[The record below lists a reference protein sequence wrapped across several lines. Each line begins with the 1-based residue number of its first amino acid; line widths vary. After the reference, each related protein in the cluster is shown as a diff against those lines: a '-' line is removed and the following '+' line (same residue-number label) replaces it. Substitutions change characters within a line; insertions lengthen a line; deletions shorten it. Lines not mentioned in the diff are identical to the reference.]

1 MGRNLTFNINHT
13 ILFSLYMHFIYHL
26 HIHFIGKTV
35 KKTVSKPLI
44 KSANEESEKTPLMSG
59 ANNYGAS
66 GGNFLASQSST
77 DWDTAS
83 LEVSSTY
90 QAKSVTST
98 TASMNNYVDL
108 DSNAGDCV
116 EGEVNQKT
124 QAAGKKTEVKQL
136 IDVDDNDDDVFQA
149 KAVIHDIPTE
159 GAHSSSGV
167 SCDVENNTAEDV
179 TKDGNSD
186 VMMSE
191 ETLLNNTS
199 SELKENDQSSSVL
212 NIQSSDSHD
221 NQQSVS

>member
-1 MGRNLTFNINHT
+1 
-13 ILFSLYMHFIYHL
+13 MHSIYHL

-59 ANNYGAS
+59 ADNYGAS

-90 QAKSVTST
+90 QGKSVTST

-124 QAAGKKTEVKQL
+124 QAAGKETEVKQL

-149 KAVIHDIPTE
+149 KAVIHDVPSE
-159 GAHSSSGV
+159 GLSLN
-167 SCDVENNTAEDV
+167 CDVNSDVSEINTAENV
-179 TKDGNSD
+179 TKEGNSD
-186 VMMSE
+186 VIMSE
-191 ETLLNNTS
+191 QTLLNNTS
-199 SELKENDQSSSVL
+199 SELKENNQSSSVS
-212 NIQSSDSHD
+212 NTQTSDSHD